1 MIQYA
6 LAPSIQSQWNWVYA
20 ESYQDCSKTT
30 QGEPVRI
37 NLRLTTNKMKMIYI
51 RFKYTYK
58 KKIQTYVIN
67 RGYFNILWHNIYIH
81 I

>member
-6 LAPSIQSQWNWVYA
+6 LTSSIQSQWNQVYT

-37 NLRLTTNKMKMIYI
+37 NLRLTTNKIYI
-51 RFKYTYK
+51 QDAYS
-58 KKIQTYVIN
+58 
-67 RGYFNILWHNIYIH
+67 
-81 I
+81 